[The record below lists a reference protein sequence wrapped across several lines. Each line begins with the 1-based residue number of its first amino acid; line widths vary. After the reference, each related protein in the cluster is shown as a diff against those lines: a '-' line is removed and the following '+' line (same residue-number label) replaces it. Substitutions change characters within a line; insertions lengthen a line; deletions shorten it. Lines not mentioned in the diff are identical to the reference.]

1 MVPRRFTVAIV
12 AAVACC
18 FAAAPT
24 AQAADDV
31 LSIGHVQPGDDSTM
45 QVLVSVPEGSSVEP
59 DDVKVSIDGTPLDSE
74 AELAGAATLKV
85 RRTTVIAFDTSES
98 MGAAG
103 RINAAKA
110 AAKTFIDTVPAD
122 VYVGIV
128 TFDADVETALAPTQ
142 NRDDAR
148 AVIDGL
154 TLAKRTRLNDGVIE
168 AIKQAGSEGQ
178 RRILVLSD
186 GRDTSATPE
195 SDVTN
200 AIREAEVNVD
210 VVALDQ
216 SGSSQAPLKA
226 MSDAGKG
233 TVIPADID
241 ALTETFTA
249 EAAALA
255 RQILVTAELPS
266 KVGNEA
272 TVTVTAPIDGAPTSA
287 TAYAVIRDPS
297 AASGPTWNA
306 PAEPAFE
313 VTQPMMFGGLTAFG
327 LGMMVLFVALFVSPR
342 RGPASA
348 EARISAYGA
357 GGASRLGSLQS
368 PIRGRTDPRPSRRK
382 PPPGCF
388 GETEAS
394 SRRS

>member
-1 MVPRRFTVAIV
+1 MVPRRITVAVV
-12 AAVACC
+12 AAVTCC

-24 AQAADDV
+24 AQAADDD

-59 DDVKVSIDGTPLDSE
+59 DDVKVSIDGTTLDSE

-85 RRTTVIAFDTSES
+85 RRTTVIAFDTSAQH
-98 MGAAG
+98 GRRAG
-103 RINAAKA
+103 RIDAAKA

-168 AIKQAGSEGQ
+168 AIKQAGTEGQ

-186 GRDTSATPE
+186 GRDTGTTPE
-195 SDVTN
+195 SDVTD
-200 AIREAEVNVD
+200 AIHEAEVNVD

-216 SGSSQAPLKA
+216 SGSSLAPLKA

-233 TVIPADID
+233 
-241 ALTETFTA
+241 
-249 EAAALA
+249 
-255 RQILVTAELPS
+255 
-266 KVGNEA
+266 
-272 TVTVTAPIDGAPTSA
+272 
-287 TAYAVIRDPS
+287 
-297 AASGPTWNA
+297 
-306 PAEPAFE
+306 
-313 VTQPMMFGGLTAFG
+313 
-327 LGMMVLFVALFVSPR
+327 
-342 RGPASA
+342 
-348 EARISAYGA
+348 
-357 GGASRLGSLQS
+357 
-368 PIRGRTDPRPSRRK
+368 
-382 PPPGCF
+382 
-388 GETEAS
+388 
-394 SRRS
+394 